1 MLYFTITSITFQTP
15 KRVEMARVVPA
26 DLKPC
31 YLSKNTFFFFYNFS
45 IFYNWLIPAKC
56 QPKCQNKIKMA
67 KSVTKIPV
75 WAKIGPEVYISGI
88 IRSQHFPFL
97 AVF

>member
-31 YLSKNTFFFFYNFS
+31 YVSKNAFFFSLGLYRGVVLS
-45 IFYNWLIPAKC
+45 TSSK
-56 QPKCQNKIKMA
+56 
-67 KSVTKIPV
+67 
-75 WAKIGPEVYISGI
+75 
-88 IRSQHFPFL
+88 
-97 AVF
+97 

>member
-31 YLSKNTFFFFYNFS
+31 YLSKDAFFFSLGLYRGVVLS
-45 IFYNWLIPAKC
+45 TQSDYLSVYPSVPLPLTPHLTPYPRCPAL
-56 QPKCQNKIKMA
+56 
-67 KSVTKIPV
+67 
-75 WAKIGPEVYISGI
+75 W
-88 IRSQHFPFL
+88 
-97 AVF
+97 